1 MTDNERFPVMVLAYN
16 EEAVIGA
23 CLDSIF
29 AANPGMNFDVY
40 VMANGCTDGTEDVV
54 RAYAARRPEVH
65 LVSIALGDKCNAW
78 NVFIHETVPQQCPGR
93 EIYFFMDGDAR
104 SGPNALAN
112 LAKALR
118 GDAHAHAASAP
129 PGSGRN
135 KEKDARDLVNER
147 ALVANLYALRGPF
160 VERLRAERVRL
171 PLKLEGDDGLL
182 GALIKWDLQ
191 PGKSKWDD
199 TRIHP
204 CTDAWFEFDR
214 VPMTSVAEW
223 KKYWRRLI
231 RYGRRRYEFKLLGKR
246 LPKLGIAGLPE
257 NIQDIYDEADGLSME
272 WAGVYTLTHALALRE
287 MRSIKNQRTGGKR
300 DAGNS
305 KPA

>member
-1 MTDNERFPVMVLAYN
+1 MAGGERFPVMVLAYN
-16 EEAVIGA
+16 EQAVIGA

-29 AANPGMNFDVY
+29 AANPGMAFDVF
-40 VMANGCTDGTEDVV
+40 VMANGCTDRTEDVV
-54 RAYAARRPEVH
+54 RDYATKRPEVR
-65 LVSIALGDKCNAW
+65 LVSIKVGDKCNAW
-78 NVFIHETVPQQCPGR
+78 NVFIHETVPKECPGR

-118 GDAHAHAASAP
+118 EDSHAHAASAP

-135 KEKDARDLVNER
+135 KEKDAHSLVTER
-147 ALVANLYALRGPF
+147 ALVANLYALRGTF
-160 VERLRAERVRL
+160 VKRLETEKVRL

-182 GALIKWDLQ
+182 GALIKWDLA

-199 TRIHP
+199 SRIHP
-204 CTDAWFEFDR
+204 CTDAWFEFDP
-214 VPMTSVAEW
+214 VPMTNVAEW

-231 RYGRRRYEFKLLGKR
+231 RYGRRRYEFQLLGRR
-246 LPKLGIAGLPE
+246 LPKMGLAGLPE
-257 NIQDIYDEADGLSME
+257 NIQDIYGEAHGLSME

-287 MRSIKNQRTGGKR
+287 MRNVKKRPVSMAPDASNQ
-300 DAGNS
+300 
-305 KPA
+305 KPG

>member
-1 MTDNERFPVMVLAYN
+1 MAGGERFPVMVLAYN
-16 EEAVIGA
+16 EQAVIGA

-29 AANPGMNFDVY
+29 AANPGMAFDVY

-54 RAYAARRPEVH
+54 RAYATKRPEVR
-65 LVSIALGDKCNAW
+65 LVSIEVGDKCNAW
-78 NVFIHETVPQQCPGR
+78 NVFIHETVPKECPGR

-118 GDAHAHAASAP
+118 EDPHAHAASAP

-135 KEKDARDLVNER
+135 KEKDAHSLVSER
-147 ALVANLYALRGPF
+147 ALVANLYALRGTF
-160 VERLRAERVRL
+160 VKRLENEKVRL

-182 GALIKWDLQ
+182 GALIKWDLA

-199 TRIHP
+199 SRIHP
-204 CTDAWFEFDR
+204 CTDAWFEFDP
-214 VPMTSVAEW
+214 VPMTNVAEW

-231 RYGRRRYEFKLLGKR
+231 RYGRRRYEFQLLGRR
-246 LPKLGIAGLPE
+246 LPRMGLAGLPE
-257 NIQDIYDEADGLSME
+257 NIQDIYDEAHGLSME
-272 WAGVYTLTHALALRE
+272 WAGIYTLTHALALRE
-287 MRSIKNQRTGGKR
+287 MRNVKNRRSSIAH
-300 DAGNS
+300 DAPS
-305 KPA
+305 QKPG